1 MVCFKSRKIYD
12 RAKILR
18 DHGMSPKKDIG
29 MKRLEIIIDLQTFKQ
44 LLGVHK

>member
-1 MVCFKSRKIYD
+1 MIEQKF
-12 RAKILR
+12 R

-44 LLGVHK
+44 LLRTNKKTRYNS